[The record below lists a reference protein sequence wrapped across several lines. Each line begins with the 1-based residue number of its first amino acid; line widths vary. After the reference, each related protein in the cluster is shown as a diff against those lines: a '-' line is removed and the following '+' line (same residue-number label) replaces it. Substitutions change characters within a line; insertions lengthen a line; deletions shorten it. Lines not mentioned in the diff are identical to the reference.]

1 MSIPTI
7 SPKSI
12 KTYNDI
18 IKDMADNYTPT
29 DSYWKDTTSPSGVYI
44 KKFNDIYKFSFH
56 YSTDYPDQHGV
67 SVVIRRRIHLTINIP
82 YPKTHVIHFIL
93 KHQDGNLVLEP
104 REESKKIYE
113 IAARYP
119 DIVAEINNIHEFLKQ
134 FSSTPLPNLGDPI
147 EFPSLN
153 KYPEYKLKYLILKN
167 FINKK

>member
-1 MSIPTI
+1 M
-7 SPKSI
+7 
-12 KTYNDI
+12 TYTNFHFI
-18 IKDMADNYTPT
+18 IQQ
-29 DSYWKDTTSPSGVYI
+29 TTSI
-44 KKFNDIYKFSFH
+44 N
-56 YSTDYPDQHGV
+56 TGV
-67 SVVIRRRIHLTINIP
+67 SVVIPRRIHLTINIP

-134 FSSTPLPNLGDPI
+134 FSSIPLPNLGDPI

-153 KYPEYKLKYLILKN
+153 KYLEYKLKYLILKN